1 MISWAYGYNS
11 RDTGTHHSDRHPLAK
26 LRDYI
31 WRMCDHKEQWERV
44 EDRKALAEQYPKI
57 KQYLEMDSWIEDNPS
72 IKSFLS
78 ELVENN
84 ETKTAE

>member
-1 MISWAYGYNS
+1 M
-11 RDTGTHHSDRHPLAK
+11 
-26 LRDYI
+26 
-31 WRMCDHKEQWERV
+31 